1 MKQTYQVFKTL
12 QVQTENP
19 FGITKGISYKLLYDL
34 ILQSQPVLPQVLLPQ
49 PLIFCRN
56 AY

>member
-34 ILQSQPVLPQVLLPQ
+34 ILQSQPVLPQVLLQQ
-49 PLIFCRN
+49 PLIFYRN